1 MDQWDRI
8 ESPEIN
14 RHTYNQ
20 LTFGK
25 GGKIHNGEKIV
36 ASVSGLGKA
45 RQLYVSQ

>member
-14 RHTYNQ
+14 RHNQ